1 MIGTK
6 KRKEKRNNR
15 ERKDAEFPNPY
26 SRRESQTL
34 GREETLS
41 FLRNFSNL
49 LSSGC
54 FLRETLLPTTC
65 GSDQKLFS
73 NGLRKR
79 TWRNIFPI
87 PSLVSRVT
95 RYSNV
100 RVRNGEKSG
109 HSLGI
114 HFPESTIRLCC
125 KKQRKR
131 GKDRLYFLYSRVQNT
146 RSLLSTSCR
155 REKKK

>member
-1 MIGTK
+1 MFELFSSFRPFEFIIIVIIIIAK
-6 KRKEKRNNR
+6 KMDVNFERDDWNEEKKGKKKQSRES

-65 GSDQKLFS
+65 G
-73 NGLRKR
+73 
-79 TWRNIFPI
+79 
-87 PSLVSRVT
+87 
-95 RYSNV
+95 
-100 RVRNGEKSG
+100 
-109 HSLGI
+109 
-114 HFPESTIRLCC
+114 
-125 KKQRKR
+125 
-131 GKDRLYFLYSRVQNT
+131 
-146 RSLLSTSCR
+146 
-155 REKKK
+155 